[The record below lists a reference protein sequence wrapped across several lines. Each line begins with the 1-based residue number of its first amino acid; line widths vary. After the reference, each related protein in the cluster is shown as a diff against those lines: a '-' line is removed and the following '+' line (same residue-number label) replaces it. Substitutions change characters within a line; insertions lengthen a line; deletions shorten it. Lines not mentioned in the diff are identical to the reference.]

1 MLANLLASLRRPR
14 KKSHPARQHRR
25 LRVDALEERT
35 LLSVTPVDILDK
47 LANQSIQPVIPSG
60 NTNSGQSLAVDAD
73 GDFVIV
79 WTRYDTIID
88 PNTGLPVIDPVTG
101 QPKTEANIYARYFTD
116 EVQRITLPSGVLN
129 DNVPSQYGQFSLI
142 YGGTTLVQKLTI
154 SATYE
159 PFAAVQQ
166 NIVGTFVLQADA
178 NGDGII
184 SPTERATIVYD
195 ETNSISNLATSI
207 QTALQGIGG
216 PLQNA
221 KVTPINAK
229 EFLIEYGSAALGVN
243 QPKLSVGTVN
253 FSSGFYPAV
262 QVSTVREPI
271 LISNIPV
278 SPTNPQLTAQAL
290 EQAFNTRLKA
300 YAMGP
305 IDFPPPD
312 RVPSSMEGPYTDPI
326 TVAAA
331 VPQVQ
336 VTAVNA
342 TTFDIRFV
350 GDSSKLD
357 HPEFIIAS
365 VTDELGNNLLPSPE
379 ASVVT
384 IKQSSP
390 EFRVNPEEPDDPF
403 TPGPD
408 KYDQTNPAVAMDADG
423 DFIIVWESKV
433 PDSYAYGSV
442 SDIFA
447 RRFRPVGNAVLGVS
461 QFVVDMN
468 ADGTPETPIDG
479 VIPLVSPLN
488 TVVQTLTVDS
498 LVPGALAGRFRLSVA
513 GKTTDDIVFD
523 STNLATTAANIQG
536 ALVVAGFQDV
546 SVTVASSTDPY
557 QFRISFRQT
566 FSGPNGL
573 ADAIVRYVDPV
584 EGTPLGALATV
595 SSQLVPGQ
603 DLFTFRVNTETLR
616 AQFAPAVAM
625 DLAGNFVIAWANSA
639 QDFSFYNGIRAQI
652 FSRDGNRIGNE
663 FLVNTEDTAVYL
675 NPAVGMSRTGE
686 FVIAWERTTDVN
698 YLTGAPYVTTVLA
711 KGYNLTG
718 QVILPQFGVGGGGNP
733 TVAFDSAN
741 HFLVTWDGIAD
752 ADSTGQTSMGVRA
765 IVYDLNGNVIRDTF
779 RPNSA
784 SFSPGSTPLW
794 PLAQFGGGGG
804 LDADGDLIVAY
815 DGYGPDVSENA
826 RGVTQA
832 VRQLLL
838 AQINSQTN
846 ADLLNYF
853 DPQTETLFSAG
864 SPSNGDVDGVI
875 DAILVRALN
884 RGATPQQV
892 GRLRAILE
900 GVAGLLRGEAN
911 GVMFSRFDADPT
923 MSYGTLFSDS
933 VANTLR
939 DGHNTRYLIL
949 MDNNLNWESFIIRI
963 WRTGIG
969 GFEDVTVNNIQT
981 NQVWDRTL
989 TRDRIDQVLEGAART
1004 GTAWAEPTYE
1014 GPIDV
1019 RIISPFEVA
1028 NRIGTPWEIPVA
1040 NPNQYTIYEVTF
1052 QGASHDWPFT
1062 ITGVYPGRA
1071 GGQDV
1076 APPLMIAQSYGDP
1089 GTEQGWASI
1098 GVTPEGSFVVAY
1110 TQMEQNTDGSL
1121 TNATIRY
1128 RQFRETVDTAG
1139 PFVTDIIAPTGTSLW
1154 GGANVQGSISQVVIT
1169 FNEELLGG
1177 DPRTVLDSVLN
1188 PDNFVLLRNGVEIP
1202 RGVVKV
1208 EFGMNAASLLNGKPY
1223 DIDGDGNPD
1232 GVYQLYAL
1240 PTNKWEAVLTLDGN
1254 GALEPGTP
1262 GLPDGDYQIV
1272 IRAPSGAN
1280 AGIRDKAGNP
1290 LNSTGFVPAGA
1301 NTTLSFHVTVPAQDT
1316 PVLPVNART
1325 QPESPNAV
1333 ARDADGDYV
1342 VVWTQTDAS
1351 GRNRVYFR
1359 LFDRDGTP
1367 ADLDLN
1373 GNGVIDVTEIDNA
1386 PAMAVTTSSVF
1397 ANDDQ
1402 QFGSVAMTPD
1412 GDFVITWTNT
1422 RNGNADIYAR
1432 RFGSNGQPL
1441 GDAFRVNTFTSNDQ
1455 KWSDVAMDAEG
1466 NFVVV
1471 WSSWGQEPGGSAS
1484 GWGIFAR
1491 RFDQQGQALD
1501 ATEFQVNTTVVGDQT
1516 LPSVSMDYRG
1526 NFAVAWQTA
1535 GGIALR
1541 TFTAGGVA
1549 QQAAE
1554 IPVGTTVIGQKAYPD
1569 VAMAGSGQTVVVSW
1583 MGPDGNGNG
1592 VFVDLFQW
1600 DAVTQSWVAVQ
1611 TGQRVNV
1618 SVTGEQG
1625 YASVAMA
1632 VNGAFVVSWSG
1643 IGNQPGQ
1650 EDQLESGV
1658 FYRLFNAAGNPVGG
1672 ERRVNQVVAGR
1683 QWAPSVGADADGNFI
1698 VVFTGP
1704 SSANPALSTVYRFD
1718 SRVYLNQGDVS
1729 GPIVTK
1735 VLTGTG
1741 GLVLEGGRVT
1751 PGPQQL
1757 VVVFSED
1764 MSQRLADINGDGLI
1778 DDRDGPGTDSVLNL
1792 RNWKLFRN
1800 GQEVVGAI
1808 KDVQFG
1814 YNPVM
1819 RRYEAVLTLDSDPNT
1834 SGNEALVPGDYQLLV
1849 MDVMTD
1855 AYPYFRVSDPVT
1867 GLQLD
1872 GDRDG
1877 VPGTGG
1883 GQLGFVRNFRV
1894 VGGVPGQDTGVIPG
1908 VLTQNART
1916 QPESP
1921 NAVARDADGDY
1932 VVVWTQ
1938 TDASGR
1944 NRVYFRLFDRD
1955 GTPADLD
1962 LNGNGVIDVTE
1973 VDNAPVMAVTTS
1985 SVFANDDQQFGS
1997 VAMTPDGDFV
2007 ITWTN
2012 TRNGNADIYARR
2024 FAANGQPLGD
2034 AFLVNT
2040 ITTNDQKWSDVAMD
2054 AEGRFVVVWASLAQ
2068 EAGSTVPSWG
2078 IFARRYDENG
2088 QAVGAEFQVNTTVVG
2103 DQTLPSVSMD
2113 YRGNFAVAWQTVVG
2127 ALDTDIAVAMYSWSG
2142 AVILPETIVNVGRA
2156 GQQTNPDIV
2165 LAPGGSVFAVTWT
2178 GLDTQ
2183 GTGVFAQVYA
2193 PDPTTGAWVGL
2204 PADILVN
2211 TTIQGDQR
2219 FSSIAM
2225 DGVGNFVVAWSGYG
2239 TQRDEEDLAESGVFY
2254 QRFDRAG
2261 NRLGGERRVNQV
2273 VAGRQWIPSVA
2284 SDADGNFIVVYT
2296 GPSATNPSLT
2306 TVYRF
2311 DSRNHL
2317 TLDDIAAPIVTK
2329 VWTEDRQLITEGS
2342 RVVVGPSQLIVQLS
2356 EEMSRRLSD
2365 ANNNG
2370 IYDGGDI
2377 PGPDSVLNVQ
2387 NWRLFRNGQEVVGA
2401 VKSVSFSLNPVTR
2414 KWEAVLTLDGNP
2426 DSPINDPLPSGDY
2439 QLLVGDLM
2447 TDAYPYFR
2455 VTDPVIGF
2463 QLDGDRDGVSGTAAG
2478 LGFVRTFIV
2487 GQGSGIGPGTPGTP
2501 GDTDI
2506 NPVVNTTLAGDQ
2518 SLPAVAMNANGDY
2531 VVVWVSVGQ
2540 GADANTTNTNIIAQ
2554 RYNRRGEPQGT
2565 EFIVNTY
2572 ETGNQTQP
2580 AVAMDSAGNFIVV
2593 WAGQGADD
2601 VDGVWARM
2609 FDRFGN
2615 PLGDQFRVNQYRN
2628 NAQYNPRV
2636 AVSASGKFVVTWSS
2650 YGQDGDK
2657 DGVYA
2662 RLYNAYGQALSN
2674 EFRVNTTTANY
2685 QRNSDVAM
2693 DDAGNFV
2700 VAWMSYGQD
2709 GSGYAVIGRVFNADG
2724 TARTGE
2730 IRLNQYTTNDQIDPR
2745 VAMDPNGNFVATW
2758 ASFGQDGSGYGV
2770 YARLFNANGT
2780 ARTNEFRVNQTTLHW
2795 QVQPDVAMDR
2805 SGNFTIVW
2813 MTSGQD
2819 NDLQNDWGI
2828 YARMFTSSGTDFYLP
2843 PKGFLGEFRVNA
2855 AVAGNQTDPAVA
2867 MDAVGNFVVV
2877 WTGPSTDPD
2886 PVVAAQ
2892 NGTDIFARL
2901 IDPPSELT
2909 LQGTSGNDTL
2919 EFIAGSSLATST
2931 IKLNGQVI
2939 TPSTSIARL
2948 IFEAGDGQ
2956 DTVIVTGTN
2965 GQEIVTLWPT
2975 GGQFKFPGGFT
2986 VEVRSAER
2994 ITVDAK
3000 GGTNDQLTV
3009 YDSAGDDSM
3018 TASPTQ
3024 VTATNSA
3031 NAYSHLARNFEQV
3044 TLVSSAGGEDT
3055 ASLYDSPGD
3064 DIFTGTPTY
3073 GEMAGTGYKLRAEG
3087 FRYLHGYALA
3097 GGADTA
3103 MLYDSPGDD
3112 EYVGTPD
3119 YNIMRN
3125 SNFFVRAKYF
3135 DYVHAYATAGG
3146 YDRATLKGTSG
3157 ADKFV
3162 LEPTLARLNS
3172 GSYVHRAKFFEEITI
3187 RGGGGQDV
3195 AYVDRGTVLPG
3206 VVARGTPPVPVDAAQ
3221 IAYLQQLYKIQVTNE
3236 GGTGSNRT
3244 IRPAADAVFS
3254 AYWP

>member
-1373 GNGVIDVTEIDNA
+1373 GNGVIDVTE
-1386 PAMAVTTSSVF
+1386 
-1397 ANDDQ
+1397 
-1402 QFGSVAMTPD
+1402 
-1412 GDFVITWTNT
+1412 
-1422 RNGNADIYAR
+1422 
-1432 RFGSNGQPL
+1432 
-1441 GDAFRVNTFTSNDQ
+1441 
-1455 KWSDVAMDAEG
+1455 
-1466 NFVVV
+1466 
-1471 WSSWGQEPGGSAS
+1471 
-1484 GWGIFAR
+1484 
-1491 RFDQQGQALD
+1491 
-1501 ATEFQVNTTVVGDQT
+1501 
-1516 LPSVSMDYRG
+1516 
-1526 NFAVAWQTA
+1526 
-1535 GGIALR
+1535 
-1541 TFTAGGVA
+1541 
-1549 QQAAE
+1549 
-1554 IPVGTTVIGQKAYPD
+1554 
-1569 VAMAGSGQTVVVSW
+1569 
-1583 MGPDGNGNG
+1583 
-1592 VFVDLFQW
+1592 
-1600 DAVTQSWVAVQ
+1600 
-1611 TGQRVNV
+1611 
-1618 SVTGEQG
+1618 
-1625 YASVAMA
+1625 
-1632 VNGAFVVSWSG
+1632 
-1643 IGNQPGQ
+1643 
-1650 EDQLESGV
+1650 
-1658 FYRLFNAAGNPVGG
+1658 
-1672 ERRVNQVVAGR
+1672 
-1683 QWAPSVGADADGNFI
+1683 
-1698 VVFTGP
+1698 
-1704 SSANPALSTVYRFD
+1704 
-1718 SRVYLNQGDVS
+1718 
-1729 GPIVTK
+1729 
-1735 VLTGTG
+1735 
-1741 GLVLEGGRVT
+1741 
-1751 PGPQQL
+1751 
-1757 VVVFSED
+1757 
-1764 MSQRLADINGDGLI
+1764 
-1778 DDRDGPGTDSVLNL
+1778 
-1792 RNWKLFRN
+1792 
-1800 GQEVVGAI
+1800 
-1808 KDVQFG
+1808 
-1814 YNPVM
+1814 
-1819 RRYEAVLTLDSDPNT
+1819 
-1834 SGNEALVPGDYQLLV
+1834 
-1849 MDVMTD
+1849 
-1855 AYPYFRVSDPVT
+1855 
-1867 GLQLD
+1867 
-1872 GDRDG
+1872 
-1877 VPGTGG
+1877 
-1883 GQLGFVRNFRV
+1883 
-1894 VGGVPGQDTGVIPG
+1894 
-1908 VLTQNART
+1908 
-1916 QPESP
+1916 
-1921 NAVARDADGDY
+1921 
-1932 VVVWTQ
+1932 
-1938 TDASGR
+1938 
-1944 NRVYFRLFDRD
+1944 
-1955 GTPADLD
+1955 
-1962 LNGNGVIDVTE
+1962 

-2317 TLDDIAAPIVTK
+2317 TLDDIAAPIVAK